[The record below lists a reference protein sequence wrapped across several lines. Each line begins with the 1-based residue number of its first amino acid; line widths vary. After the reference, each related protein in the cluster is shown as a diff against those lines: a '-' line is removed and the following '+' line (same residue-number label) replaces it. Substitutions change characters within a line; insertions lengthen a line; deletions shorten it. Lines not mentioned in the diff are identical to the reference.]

1 MLYTN
6 PWYFCFYCL
15 FTSHPFCLLGIF
27 FFCWSHYF
35 GSIVQGNKNRQP
47 GFLAKG
53 AISLLTMYGHIV
65 GITLQQLTKSG
76 WKALQPP
83 PLGPHLS
90 LWHFHLFGQLWKHLK
105 SQHFSLDSEIQ
116 VVVVDTPTTMVFSTR
131 RQSRGLWQ
139 NGMNAV
145 NSRTDSF

>member
-1 MLYTN
+1 
-6 PWYFCFYCL
+6 
-15 FTSHPFCLLGIF
+15 
-27 FFCWSHYF
+27 
-35 GSIVQGNKNRQP
+35 
-47 GFLAKG
+47 
-53 AISLLTMYGHIV
+53 
-65 GITLQQLTKSG
+65 
-76 WKALQPP
+76 
-83 PLGPHLS
+83 
-90 LWHFHLFGQLWKHLK
+90 LFGQLWKHLK